1 MSARSENHSGEAVLR
16 GAAGELVSVRIIVE
30 PRMLED
36 LLEAL
41 ARVPFP
47 INPQIYHQAV
57 LVGLNSDGKRESSAA
72 TLVEF
77 PAYRNDLEQ
86 VRDLLESSGVNAYN
100 FSVRGMMENIQA
112 NSGLRDDVPWL
123 VWQDV
128 SNPQIH

>member
-16 GAAGELVSVRIIVE
+16 GAAGELVSVRITVE

-57 LVGLNSDGKRESSAA
+57 LVGLNSEGKRESSAA

-86 VRDLLESSGVNAYN
+86 VRNLLESSGVNAYN

-112 NSGLRDDVPWL
+112 NGRLRDDVPWL

-128 SNPQIH
+128 PPPQVH